1 MPIEKKPFRKMH
13 LDEEE
18 RKHTDTLNIRF
29 NKEERK
35 QFEEDKQIL
44 EQSKDSTAFKQL
56 AAIGSIVLHDKK
68 IAKILAI
75 TTGNT
80 RRNKRLGIADFE

>member
-1 MPIEKKPFRKMH
+1 MLEKPPFTKMH

-35 QFEEDKQIL
+35 QFEDDQQIL

-68 IAKILAI
+68 IAKILAV

-80 RRNKRLGIADFE
+80 RRNKRLGIVDFE